1 MVPLCAARVQDLG
14 PEDVAV
20 FKCDACEYAAE
31 IPPSGLL
38 RRLGLKLR
46 AWLLALARGTRS
58 TRATVSR
65 CRDPKMSI

>member
-38 RRLGLKLR
+38 RRLGLNGVSGKWDATSLSLERYTGRRSGLGRLR
-46 AWLLALARGTRS
+46 
-58 TRATVSR
+58 
-65 CRDPKMSI
+65 